1 MAMAKSMSTPTRAAG
16 RDQLLPQIVTITP
29 TAYETWK
36 RCPREYLLSHV
47 LAVPESDGIRPTDH
61 GLLLHELLRIVH
73 EQGTCRNA
81 EHVNDVL
88 AGHGVDDPHF
98 GGMLAR
104 HARRCPDTV
113 ETGAHEVDLARFH
126 RAPAPMFMATA
137 RIDAIWVHDGLLDAR
152 DYKTGSRWYERV
164 ADDPRARVQAFV
176 LEQHARR
183 RGLRLRLRY
192 EHLAAEVDDDPEPY
206 EPDDEELA
214 GIDEELRA
222 TVAELWSLDEWH
234 GVADEAVCGWCR
246 FRSICPDSAAP
257 GEPGWP
263 VLALGDTDVGAP
275 STRGDTQA

>member
-1 MAMAKSMSTPTRAAG
+1 MTSFTRASG
-16 RDQLLPQIVTITP
+16 RDRLLPQIVTLTP

-47 LAVPESDGIRPTDH
+47 LAVPASDDIRPTDH
-61 GLLLHELLRIVH
+61 GLLLHELLRVVH
-73 EQGTCRNA
+73 EQGTCRDTD
-81 EHVNDVL
+81 HVHDVL

-104 HARRCPDTV
+104 HARRCPA
-113 ETGAHEVDLARFH
+113 EAATGAHEVDLARFH
-126 RAPAPMFMATA
+126 RLPAPMYMVTA

-152 DYKTGSRWYERV
+152 DYKTGARWYERV

-176 LEQHARR
+176 LDQQARR

-206 EPDDEELA
+206 EPDRDELA
-214 GIDEELRA
+214 AIEAELRSA
-222 TVAELWSLDEWH
+222 VAALWSLDDWR
-234 GVADEAVCGWCR
+234 GVGDAAVCRWCR

-263 VLALGDTDVGAP
+263 VLALGATDGTPPTVVGDCR
-275 STRGDTQA
+275 T